1 MKFTR
6 QGRRAG
12 GARIWLVCLHGE
24 RVRYEDGN
32 DQRCQRATFL
42 ESLMILLITSVM
54 ELLV

>member
-1 MKFTR
+1 
-6 QGRRAG
+6 
-12 GARIWLVCLHGE
+12 
-24 RVRYEDGN
+24 VRYEDGN